1 METENNSKGITPQKK
16 TVRIADEAGQS
27 NTDDSSTS
35 SRNVVKPNKS
45 SLEKVPPIRSL
56 CGVHYAL
63 AFLLKDE
70 QLDIPLLLRDEAR
83 DVWLRTRLGLVY
95 TSDKKL
101 HVALILAHNA
111 SASTRKA
118 PSKEQAEEMKKLM
131 KITWDP
137 HWYRCDLISKN

>member
-1 METENNSKGITPQKK
+1 METENNSKPQKK

-45 SLEKVPPIRSL
+45 SLEKVPPIRSF

-70 QLDIPLLLRDEAR
+70 QLGIPLPLLLRDEAR
-83 DVWLRTRLGLVY
+83 DVWPRTKLGLVY

-101 HVALILAHNA
+101 RVALILAYNA

-137 HWYRCDLISKN
+137 HWYRCDLINKN